1 MGARDSFWSR
11 RVPVDLSSEVE
22 KKTLFIKASLQTA
35 RFFFF
40 RLVFF
45 FLLFFFKHSTP
56 WPRHE
61 KDCPH
66 QCSGGSRDNGQM
78 RNRDEVESIST

>member
-1 MGARDSFWSR
+1 MRDSFWSR
-11 RVPVDLSSEVE
+11 RVPADLSSEVE

-45 FLLFFFKHSTP
+45 FLLFFLNTA
-56 WPRHE
+56 
-61 KDCPH
+61 PH
-66 QCSGGSRDNGQM
+66 GLGTKKIAH
-78 RNRDEVESIST
+78 ISVQGEAEITGR